1 MRHPDILLATSN
13 ADKQRML
20 RWLLD
25 GLPLNPVTPADLR
38 VSADPVESADTHE
51 AIARAKAE
59 AWSRAAGLPAIA
71 SDGGLLIPSLGA
83 NWESRYTRRFAGPAA
98 DDAERQRRLLELL
111 QPHPETERRAAFVEG
126 LAIACRGQTLAS
138 WQVQGATGCIIN
150 NPADAGQPTDGSG
163 FWVFP
168 LWYFAQYERTYDRLT
183 DSERAAL
190 GDHWHTL
197 RALVRQFA
205 AGWLSSEPTQSRKLN
220 NPLNPAADGDK

>member
-1 MRHPDILLATSN
+1 MDSRGAAQPPALLLATGN

-25 GLPLNPVTPADLR
+25 GLPVRPVTPDEWG
-38 VSADPVESADTHE
+38 VSAAPDETGASHE

-59 AWSRAAGLPAIA
+59 EWSRRAGITAIA
-71 SDGGLLIPSLGA
+71 SDGGLLVPALGA

-111 QPHPETERRAAFVEG
+111 RPYAGADRNAAFVEA
-126 LAIACRGQTLAS
+126 LAIAANGRTIAS
-138 WQVQGATGCIIN
+138 WAVCGATGRIVDTLD
-150 NPADAGQPTDGSG
+150 DAGNPTDGSG

-168 LWYFAQYERTYDRLT
+168 IWYFAEYGRTYDRLS
-183 DSERAAL
+183 DAERAAL

-197 RALVRQFA
+197 RQLVRA
-205 AGWLSSEPTQSRKLN
+205 EWPGALHN
-220 NPLNPAADGDK
+220 